1 MVTWQWMSELMIK
14 WRFKIPAVSA
24 HNISSHDPAKRNF
37 AKSYYWPPFSSITNF
52 YSPPHDNIECSN
64 KLKITQMGM
73 KWTMV
78 RYSVQFITASVPKL
92 WLTAYTSMALLD
104 HILDERSERI
114 TPNSYSFPP
123 MLYILNLPP
132 GLRRH
137 DYEHFMTLL
146 KT

>member
-1 MVTWQWMSELMIK
+1 MSELVIK

-24 HNISSHDPAKRNF
+24 HMTQRKGTSHRAIISHHFRALWILFTAPWQVE
-37 AKSYYWPPFSSITNF
+37 Y
-52 YSPPHDNIECSN
+52 SN

-78 RYSVQFITASVPKL
+78 RYSARFINQTASVPKL
-92 WLTAYTSMALLD
+92 WLTADIHGVTASHFGWKIRKDHSYLLFISPKAL
-104 HILDERSERI
+104 
-114 TPNSYSFPP
+114 
-123 MLYILNLPP
+123 LNLPS
-132 GLRRH
+132 GLRGI